1 MKNEMENWTT
11 VITSKRKWYDLNLK
25 ELFQYKDLVYMLVK
39 RNFTSA
45 YKQTILGP
53 LWFIINPLLSTLV
66 STIVFNGIA
75 GIESD
80 GVPYFLFYL
89 CGFTLWNYF
98 STCVMQ
104 TSNTF
109 IANAG
114 IMGKVYFPR
123 IAMPISSVAF
133 AAINMLVV
141 FVMTIIS
148 MVIYAVNGETFN
160 IGMSLLL
167 IPILMLQTAALGLG
181 VGIIISSLTTRY
193 RDLAVLTGFGI
204 QLWMYATPIVYP
216 MSKISGKLKIV
227 IALNPMS
234 AVVNNFRYA
243 MLGVGEFE
251 GFWWCVSAVVTV
263 FILVVGILLFN
274 KVERTFMD
282 TV

>member
-1 MKNEMENWTT
+1 MEWTT
-11 VITSKRKWYDLNLK
+11 VITSKRKWYDLNLR
-25 ELFQYKDLVYMLVK
+25 ELFQYRDLVYMLVK
-39 RNFTSA
+39 RNFTST

-98 STCVMQ
+98 STCVLQ

-109 IANAG
+109 IANSG

-123 IAMPISSVAF
+123 IAMPISSVVF

-141 FVMTIIS
+141 FIMTIVT
-148 MVIYAVNGETFN
+148 MFVCAVNGTEFN
-160 IGMSLLL
+160 IGTEIL
-167 IPILMLQTAALGLG
+167 IIPLLMLQTAALGLG

-193 RDLAVLTGFGI
+193 RDLAVLTGFGM

-216 MSKISGKLKIV
+216 MSKISGKLKLLIL
-227 IALNPMS
+227 LNPMS
-234 AVVNNFRYA
+234 AIVNNFRYA

-251 GFWWCVSAVVTV
+251 GFWWGISTLVT
-263 FILVVGILLFN
+263 FLILIFGIIMFN